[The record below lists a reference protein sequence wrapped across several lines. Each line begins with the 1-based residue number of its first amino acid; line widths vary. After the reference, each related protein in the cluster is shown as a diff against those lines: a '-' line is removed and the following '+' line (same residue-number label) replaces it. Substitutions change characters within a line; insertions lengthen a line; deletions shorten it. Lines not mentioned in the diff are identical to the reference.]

1 MSAPV
6 GPTATPAAA
15 PEPNRARGSY
25 GRSLALLAGGAGLA
39 FIGFGQTWVT
49 VTGRQP
55 GLPAA
60 SLALAGRDLA
70 AVAGATPALLIVLVL
85 ALTVTGGQIRR
96 VIGALALLLSALVA
110 VAAIR
115 GSGPLLPN
123 DLGVRFN
130 VAGAASYTT
139 TWWWLPSLLGAVI
152 AGYGGLVAW
161 RYGATWVGMSG
172 RYRRGPAVAPVA
184 TGPLTEREAWDV
196 LDSGEDP
203 TERQVSAG
211 EPPADPPVA
220 GADTM
225 SAESD
230 HPVPDLRAMD
240 RTEEELR

>member
-1 MSAPV
+1 MSAPAE
-6 GPTATPAAA
+6 PT
-15 PEPNRARGSY
+15 RARGTY

-49 VTGRQP
+49 LTGRQA
-55 GLPAA
+55 GLPAV

-96 VIGALALLLSALVA
+96 VIGALAVLLAALVA
-110 VAAIR
+110 VAASR
-115 GSGPLLPN
+115 GSVALLPT

-130 VAGAASYTT
+130 VPGTVTYTT
-139 TWWWLPSLLGAVI
+139 TWWWIPSAVGAVI
-152 AGYGGLVAW
+152 AGYGGLLAL
-161 RYGATWVGMSG
+161 RYGATWAGMSG
-172 RYRRGPAVAPVA
+172 RYRRGPAAAPVA
-184 TGPLTEREAWDV
+184 TGPLTEREAWDA

-203 TERQVSAG
+203 TERRVSAE
-211 EPPADPPVA
+211 EPPVNPPVA

-225 SAESD
+225 NSQSID
-230 HPVPDLRAMD
+230 PSPDLRAMD